1 MHWERMTIDEYALF
15 QRANGMKVVKI
26 NDVWWA
32 EVRPFFFR
40 PLLPFTA
47 IYPKPKQYPLKS
59 LIGGYQHVIPSGVA
73 ANSHINFFFFD
84 ELQDYSLN
92 KLSDKRRNEIRK
104 GLNNFSVKKI
114 DKVTEFI
121 NDAYDIYVSF
131 YYRTKYSYQ
140 KKRLN
145 RIYFSSWAETLFD
158 NPKMLIIGAYHDNK
172 LSAVNISYRVE
183 EVIFYATFFSSTQS
197 LKLQVTDFIIHIIRE
212 AAASS
217 KAKYIFMGMPS
228 GKGSLDESKTI
239 RGCKLFKMPAYYKIN
254 PIALFVAR
262 VFMKN
267 SYNKLIGIT

>member
-145 RIYFSSWAETLFD
+145 RIFFSSWAATLFEH
-158 NPKMLIIGAYHDNK
+158 PKILIIGAYHDNK
-172 LSAVNISYRVE
+172 LSAVNISYLVE

-228 GKGSLDESKTI
+228 GKRSLDKSKTM